1 MNIDLERLKTNLQ
14 TIGGIGRVET
24 GGIDRLAFS
33 PQYDEAAGKL
43 LGLFA
48 RHGLKTEIDA
58 VGNVIGRR
66 EGAEDL
72 PAILIGSHLDT
83 VKNGGLFDGA
93 LGVLAALECVST
105 LNDNQIRT
113 DHPIEIVAFNAE
125 EGSEMGGT
133 FGSRVLIGN
142 QNLAEPG
149 LADKLS
155 RYELTL
161 DDLARSMKDPASIAA
176 FLELHIEQG
185 GFLDTSGIPIG
196 VVSGIAGITR
206 YAITISGE
214 ANHAGTTPM
223 DLRRDALTMA
233 ARLLVEIDAIAHRI
247 GRPFVSTVGQLNVKP
262 GSVNVIPGEVELVL
276 EMRDMD
282 RGKIA
287 AALEQIR
294 TYTSEFPEYRFAIRE
309 LIDKPTV
316 QTDAGITE
324 LIRQACIGR
333 GIAYEVMPSGAGH
346 DAKELAAKV
355 PIGMIFVPSQGGK
368 SHCPEEST
376 DWADAGTGV
385 QILFDTL
392 IALDKEI

>member
-14 TIGGIGRVET
+14 TIGGIGRVES

-43 LGLFA
+43 LSLFA
-48 RHGLKTEIDA
+48 RQGLKAEIDV

-66 EGAEDL
+66 EGTRDL

-83 VKNGGLFDGA
+83 VRNGGLFDGA
-93 LGVLAALECVST
+93 LGVMAAFECICT
-105 LNDNQIRT
+105 LNDHAIRT

-142 QNLAEPG
+142 QDFTEPG
-149 LADKLS
+149 LSDKLS
-155 RYELTL
+155 RYDLTL
-161 DDLARSMKDPASIAA
+161 EDLARSVRDPQAISA

-233 ARLLVEIDAIAHRI
+233 ARLLLEIEGISHRI
-247 GRPFVSTVGQLNVKP
+247 GRPFVSTVGQLIVQP
-262 GSVNVIPGEVELVL
+262 GAVNVIPGEVDLVL

-282 RGKIA
+282 RNRIA
-287 AALEQIR
+287 EALDQIR
-294 TYTSEFPEYRFAIRE
+294 EYTNQYPAYQFTIKE

-316 QTDAGITE
+316 ETDAGIME
-324 LIRQACIGR
+324 LIRQACAQR
-333 GIAYEVMPSGAGH
+333 EIACEIMPSGAGH
-346 DAKELAAKV
+346 DAKEMAAKV

-368 SHCPEEST
+368 SHCPEEFT
-376 DWADAGTGV
+376 DWADAGRGAQV
-385 QILFDTL
+385 LLDTL
-392 IALDKEI
+392 IALDRQI